1 MFKKL
6 KRWFGSRPSFRLGPY
21 LVSLQVSR
29 IATTSNYG
37 VDPWVEMNLRQ
48 ALFLRDKYSF
58 LRDLKIPVSQ
68 TNAKE
73 VLQCFWAVVP
83 AIDQQAR
90 EVCLRNALHQLRSV
104 SSNPDDREQIKLEIA
119 RSDLRSGIPDRAK
132 VLLDDPELHDE
143 LTTQLSSSDRA
154 YGAPLLGQEWP
165 NASRGLALRYYFAFH
180 EYLLKGKRVLHFS
193 PEPELSEWIRER
205 ASGLD
210 VRYHT
215 SNIAGSDVDL
225 NQDITAMIVGSES
238 YDVVICHRVLEHVL
252 DDRTAL
258 QEIHRVLK
266 PGCLLQ
272 ISVPQSVHQPLSR
285 EWVVPDSTH
294 NDHVRH
300 YGCDFSA
307 RMEAAGFNVEDETWL
322 LQRSRDELLEHRAF
336 PLRIYNA
343 WRRR

>member
-1 MFKKL
+1 
-6 KRWFGSRPSFRLGPY
+6 
-21 LVSLQVSR
+21 
-29 IATTSNYG
+29 
-37 VDPWVEMNLRQ
+37 MNLRQ
-48 ALFLRDKYSF
+48 ALFVRDKYSF

-68 TNAKE
+68 TTSKE

-119 RSDLRSGIPDRAK
+119 RSDSGLGFLTELRSPMIQS
-132 VLLDDPELHDE
+132 VDE

-154 YGAPLLGQEWP
+154 YGAQLLGQEWP

-180 EYLLKGKRVLHFS
+180 EHLLKGKRVLHFS

-266 PGCLLQ
+266 P
-272 ISVPQSVHQPLSR
+272 
-285 EWVVPDSTH
+285 
-294 NDHVRH
+294 
-300 YGCDFSA
+300 
-307 RMEAAGFNVEDETWL
+307 AACCRFLCAGVCTSL
-322 LQRSRDELLEHRAF
+322 
-336 PLRIYNA
+336 
-343 WRRR
+343 